1 MDESTQAQRFDA
13 IFTSLRDIQ
22 RGVQVV
28 RDKQVPFMPFLT
40 VFFLHSCATVH
51 SIDFDLGEG
60 RTLYPGSCFLSL
72 KQNLTI
78 QELIEAQAELAKL
91 APLVSRLNA
100 LAQCLLALSH
110 HKLALNV

>member
-1 MDESTQAQRFDA
+1 MDEGTQAQRFDA

-28 RDKQVPFMPFLT
+28 RDKQVPFMPFVT
-40 VFFLHSCATVH
+40 VFYLHSCATVQ
-51 SIDFDLGEG
+51 SIDFDLGED
-60 RTLYPGSCFLSL
+60 LIPWLL
-72 KQNLTI
+72 LLVMKQNLSI

-110 HKLALNV
+110 HKLVLNV